1 MVRRTRWLVLPGL
14 LAAALLAVAVF
25 LAVPLWSVGAGNRA
39 VEHDP
44 LGAEEHYAAAFLA
57 PYERW
62 VAPFNRGVA
71 RYEQEKWDASAA
83 DFELAALLA
92 PIERDCMIR
101 LNWSAA
107 LERGA
112 DALVDDDDL
121 PGATV
126 RYQQALLV
134 LATST
139 CPDDE
144 LTPSGGSMAEQQ
156 SESRQRLSGK
166 VSDQPAPENEQKDG
180 QGDPLDELAERAEQ
194 AQQERQ
200 NAEMGDDPRSGGE
213 GERTW

>member
-14 LAAALLAVAVF
+14 LALVLLVVAGV
-25 LAVPLWSVGAGNRA
+25 LVVPLWSVSAGNR
-39 VEHDP
+39 VVDDDP
-44 LGAEEHYAAAFLA
+44 LGAEERYSTAMAG
-57 PYERW
+57 PVERW
-62 VAPFNRGVA
+62 VAPYNRGVA

-92 PIERDCMIR
+92 PIEHDCMIR
-101 LNWSAA
+101 LNWSSA

-112 DALVDDDDL
+112 DALVDGDDL

-144 LTPSGGSMAEQQ
+144 LAPSGSSMADQQ
-156 SESRQRLSGK
+156 SENRERLSGK
-166 VSDQPAPENEQKDG
+166 ISDQPPPDDDADEPA
-180 QGDPLDELAERAEQ
+180 GDPLDELAKRAEQ